1 MSVNTVSSQDIAF
14 SQALA
19 SPLITIPAQLLQDL
33 LQEVQSLRE
42 EVAQAREFGQNTLLQ
57 VVKAQAEEIQALKS
71 ILQAQAEREK
81 SRESRLEELEALQ
94 VLYHGESPAPEE
106 RPALSEALQRQRQAQ
121 ASLPSR
127 VWSLEE
133 DMETL
138 EQEVHSRKETEP
150 GGKKTQARVK
160 QLKEILKKGSR
171 TFKELQ
177 RQLSLSPSQF
187 SKLLN
192 HLDKRVFEIARRPGG
207 KKGEKI
213 LGLKVRIMEL

>member
-1 MSVNTVSSQDIAF
+1 MSLNTVVADSLSTF
-14 SQALA
+14 PV
-19 SPLITIPAQLLQDL
+19 SPFVTVPSQLLQDL
-33 LQEVQSLRE
+33 LQEVHSLRE
-42 EVAQAREFGQNTLLQ
+42 GQNTLLHRIE
-57 VVKAQAEEIQALKS
+57 AQEQENKALKL
-71 ILQAQAEREK
+71 ILQAQEK
-81 SRESRLEELEALQ
+81 RLGELEALQ
-94 VLYHGESPAPEE
+94 VLYHGEPPTPEE
-106 RPALSEALQRQRQAQ
+106 RPALSEALQRQREAQ

-133 DMETL
+133 DLEIL

-207 KKGEKI
+207 KKGEKV
-213 LGLKVRIMEL
+213 LSLRVRIMEL